1 MVPKF
6 TGYRLR
12 KSRKLFGLSQRE
24 AAQLLG
30 VTPTQLMEWECGKRM
45 PVGRNLFKLGVIYK
59 RLIEDIYREERQVA
73 IREVEANKRKYGF
86 LGPDKPP

>member
-1 MVPKF
+1 MAPKF

-24 AAQLLG
+24 AALLLG

-45 PVGRNLFKLGVIYK
+45 PMGRNLFKLGVLYK
-59 RLIEDIYREERQVA
+59 RLIEDIYYEERLEA
-73 IREVEANKRKYGF
+73 IREVEANRRKYGI
-86 LGPDKPP
+86 LGTDRPP